1 MWKTINLN
9 DAAGMINHQTK
20 SGKKTEIGDEEAA
33 HIAMIKLLLPGG
45 LNSPE
50 ESTKEEAHKHRLST
64 VHDSEQVN
72 EDINMH
78 HMLRDNLYANRT
90 KVELSGQIKYRRLHN
105 DDLSSF
111 KVTISKKVPVII
123 DYYFFRLFAKR
134 SLSKTRL
141 STR

>member
-123 DYYFFRLFAKR
+123 DYYFF
-134 SLSKTRL
+134 
-141 STR
+141 